1 MTFLESILSNIPE
14 QGVTVRR
21 VVMGPFWT
29 LVETDAGTGLAATQL
44 GDGPTHGRH
53 SRHMP
58 GAGRL
63 TALSARTLAENVMEP
78 PSPARSVGLA
88 ALNAL
93 LPPPAEDCVLGEANA
108 SEWLRGNARG
118 HRIGIVGWFPFV
130 EALRAE
136 GHDIEVFEKDSSTG
150 YAMTPERA
158 SRLASCDIL
167 CITAAT
173 LLNDT
178 LDGILAAASPDA
190 AKILV
195 GPSSPL
201 CTDTLDLGF
210 AAVCGARVLDPAPL
224 VPFIQQGACFRQL
237 RHSAPSSALRLLT
250 LYRPRPDAGRPRMEP
265 CNVRY
270 PC

>member
-1 MTFLESILSNIPE
+1 MTFLESLLGTIPE
-14 QGVTVRR
+14 DGVSVRR

-53 SRHMP
+53 SQHMP
-58 GAGRL
+58 GAGHL
-63 TALSARTLAENVMEP
+63 TALSARTLAENVLEP

-88 ALNAL
+88 AVNAL
-93 LPPPAEDCVLGEANA
+93 LPPPEGDCVQDDANA

-118 HRIGIVGWFPFV
+118 SRIGIVGWFPFV
-130 EALRAE
+130 DSLRAE
-136 GHDIEVFEKDSSTG
+136 GHDVEVFEKDPVTG
-150 YAMTPERA
+150 YAVTSDRA
-158 SRLASCDIL
+158 RRLASCDLL

-178 LDGILAAASPDA
+178 LDGILSASSPDA

-201 CTDTLDLGF
+201 CTSALDLGF
-210 AAVCGARVLDPAPL
+210 AAVCGVRVLDPAPL

-237 RHSAPSSALRLLT
+237 RHSAPPTALRLLT
-250 LYRPRPDAGRPRMEP
+250 LSRPSGRR
-265 CNVRY
+265 C
-270 PC
+270 C